1 MRHNSTRATGERAH
15 THREAQE
22 CKYFV
27 IGKQK
32 EGEKDVST
40 DLKALQVRY
49 KS

>member
-1 MRHNSTRATGERAH
+1 MLHNSTRATGERAH

-27 IGKQK
+27 ISKQK
-32 EGEKDVST
+32 EGEKDLST

-49 KS
+49 IL